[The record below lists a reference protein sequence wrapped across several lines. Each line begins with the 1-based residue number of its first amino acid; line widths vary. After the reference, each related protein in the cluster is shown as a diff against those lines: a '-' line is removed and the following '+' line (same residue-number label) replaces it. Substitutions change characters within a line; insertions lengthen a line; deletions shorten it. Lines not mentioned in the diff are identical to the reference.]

1 MKTVNIKKVKEDL
14 PKKQKVVKQGS
25 VKPERRSVLARLK
38 ALFKKEKISYRLIPH
53 AEVYTAPEVAASI
66 HAPGRQVAKVVMV
79 RADGRFAMAV
89 LPSHRQVDLSRFGK
103 MIGASHVALAKEW
116 EIEKLCPDCEAG
128 TMPPFGDLYGLPV
141 YVDKSLVRE
150 PEIFFQAG
158 SHHEVIE
165 MHEDDFK
172 RLARP
177 KLGHFLQE
185 QVNVGIG

>member
-1 MKTVNIKKVKEDL
+1 MKIIKMKKVREDS
-14 PKKQKVVKQGS
+14 PKKRKTIKQET
-25 VKPERRSVLARLK
+25 VKPRRIPVLERLK

-79 RADGRFAMAV
+79 QADGRYVMAV

-103 MIGASHVALAKEW
+103 MIGASHVILAKELDID
-116 EIEKLCPDCEAG
+116 ELCPDCEAG
-128 TMPPFGDLYGLPV
+128 AMPPFGDFYGLPV
-141 YVDKSLVRE
+141 YLDKSLVRE

-165 MHEDDFK
+165 MRYKDFE
-172 RLARP
+172 RLVHP
-177 KLGHFLQE
+177 KACHFVQE
-185 QVNVGIG
+185 PIKAGY